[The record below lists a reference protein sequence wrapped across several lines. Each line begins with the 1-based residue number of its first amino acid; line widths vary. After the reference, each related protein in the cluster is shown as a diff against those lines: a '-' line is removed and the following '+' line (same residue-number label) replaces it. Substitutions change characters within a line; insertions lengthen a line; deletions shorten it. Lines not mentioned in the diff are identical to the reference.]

1 LNYKEN
7 YKMKLIKGAIFVFV
21 GLFVMVTLISLLIP
35 SRIVTARAVTVQ
47 ADSTKLFNEI
57 SDLKN
62 WKNWHPVFKSDSTL
76 LSFSAITDQVNS
88 SAEWTQKGKTYKLI
102 IVEKKYPLVKINLQ
116 SEGENDVENM
126 LTLMPV
132 QEQGNMQVQ
141 WQGIVHLKWYP
152 WEKFGGI
159 FIEKMAGQGYEDA
172 LQSLKKYIEPQ

>member
-1 LNYKEN
+1 
-7 YKMKLIKGAIFVFV
+7 MKLIKGAIFVFV

-47 ADSTKLFNEI
+47 VDSIKLFNEI

-62 WKNWHPVFKSDSTL
+62 WKSWHPVFKRDSSSL
-76 LSFSAITDQVNS
+76 IFSTVTDQINS
-88 SAEWTQKGKTYKLI
+88 TAQWVQNGKTYKVV

-116 SEGENDVENM
+116 REGEKDIENI

-141 WQGIVHLKWYP
+141 WQAIVNLKWYP

-172 LQSLKKYIEPQ
+172 LRSLKNYVENN

>member
-1 LNYKEN
+1 
-7 YKMKLIKGAIFVFV
+7 MKLIKGAIFVFV

-47 ADSTKLFNEI
+47 ADSIKLFNEI

-62 WKNWHPVFKSDSTL
+62 WKNWHPVFKADSTSL
-76 LSFSAITDQVNS
+76 KFSAVTDQVNS
-88 SAEWTQKGKTYKLI
+88 TAEWTLKGKKYKVI
-102 IVEKKYPLVKINLQ
+102 IIEKKYPLVKINLQ
-116 SEGENDVENM
+116 AEGENDVENM

-141 WQGIVHLKWYP
+141 WQSIVHLKWYP
-152 WEKFGGI
+152 WEKFSGI

-172 LQSLKKYIEPQ
+172 LQSLKKYVEPQ

>member
-1 LNYKEN
+1 
-7 YKMKLIKGAIFVFV
+7 MKLIKGAIFVFV

-62 WKNWHPVFKSDSTL
+62 WKNWHPVFKADSTA
-76 LSFSAITDQVNS
+76 LSFSPITNQVNS
-88 SAEWTQKGKTYKLI
+88 TAEWTQNSKTYKVV

-116 SEGENDVENM
+116 REGEKDIENI

-141 WQGIVHLKWYP
+141 WQAVVHLRWYP

-172 LQSLKKYIEPQ
+172 LQSLKKYVEPNDK

>member
-1 LNYKEN
+1 
-7 YKMKLIKGAIFVFV
+7 MKLIKGAIFVFV

-47 ADSTKLFNEI
+47 ADSVKIFDEI

-62 WKNWHPVFKSDSTL
+62 WKNWHPVFKADSMAL
-76 LSFSAITDQVNS
+76 NFSTTTNQINS
-88 SAEWTQKGKTYKLI
+88 NAQWTQKGKTYKLI
-102 IVEKKYPLVKINLQ
+102 IVEKKYPFVKVNLQ
-116 SEGENDVENM
+116 SKGENDVENM

-141 WQGIVHLKWYP
+141 WQAIVHLKWYP
-152 WEKFGGI
+152 WEKFSGI

-172 LQSLKKYIEPQ
+172 LQSLKKYVEPHDK

>member
-1 LNYKEN
+1 
-7 YKMKLIKGAIFVFV
+7 MKLIKGAIFVFI

-35 SRIVTARAVTVQ
+35 SKIVTARAVTVQ
-47 ADSTKLFNEI
+47 ADSIKLFDEI
-57 SDLKN
+57 SDLKS
-62 WKNWHPVFKSDSTL
+62 WKKWHPVFKNDSTL
-76 LSFSAITDQVNS
+76 LSFSSITNQVNS
-88 SAEWTQKGKTYKLI
+88 SAEWAQKGKLYKLI

-116 SEGENDVENM
+116 AEGENDVENM

-141 WQGIVHLKWYP
+141 WQSIVHLKWYP
-152 WEKFGGI
+152 WEKFSGI

>member
-1 LNYKEN
+1 
-7 YKMKLIKGAIFVFV
+7 MKLIKGAIFVLV

-35 SRIVTARAVTVQ
+35 SRIITARAVTVQ
-47 ADSTKLFNEI
+47 ADSTKLFSEI

-62 WKNWHPVFKSDSTL
+62 WKNWHPVFKNDSASL
-76 LSFSAITDQVNS
+76 IFSTATDQINS
-88 SAEWTQKGKTYKLI
+88 TAAWTQNGKTYKII

-116 SEGENDVENM
+116 REGEKDIENI

-141 WQGIVHLKWYP
+141 WQAIVHLKWYP
-152 WEKFGGI
+152 WEKFSGI

-172 LQSLKKYIEPQ
+172 LHSLKKYVEPQ